1 MVVCRPF
8 SIIAQLLI
16 DFKCAM
22 CVGGARVFEHI
33 PIEAQQNTVQFCR
46 KNSSFSIRLPA
57 IMDVFRCQSGRPIK
71 SLRNTQKK
79 REFFAFV
86 CGRFHIWVHIVS
98 AAATEIHAIF
108 RMFGLC
114 LPPTIFFNWHM
125 VLCMSEANEQLQL
138 CRTFRTYLDA
148 RIILNSEI
156 LTQFFRR
163 FKI

>member
-1 MVVCRPF
+1 MVVWPPF

-71 SLRNTQKK
+71 SLRNTHKK

-114 LPPTIFFNWHM
+114 LPPFFLIGTWFCAWVKRTNNFNYAAHFVRTSMRALFSTAKNWK
-125 VLCMSEANEQLQL
+125 
-138 CRTFRTYLDA
+138 Y
-148 RIILNSEI
+148 
-156 LTQFFRR
+156 
-163 FKI
+163 